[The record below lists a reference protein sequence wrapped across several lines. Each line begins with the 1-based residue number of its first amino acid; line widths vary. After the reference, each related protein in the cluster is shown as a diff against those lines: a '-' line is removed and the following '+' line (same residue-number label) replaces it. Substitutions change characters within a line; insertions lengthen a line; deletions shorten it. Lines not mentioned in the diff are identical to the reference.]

1 MGCCALPPTGAGCV
15 AWVYATQAVIDILGG
30 QFILG
35 EKVASLS
42 FDNLQSL
49 TGATLKI
56 EDTVANLFAPEL

>member
-1 MGCCALPPTGAGCV
+1 M

-56 EDTVANLFAPEL
+56 EDTLANLFAPEL